1 MTEEKKKIHTSN
13 GGKDFTTGS
22 IPRNLLQIALPMLLG
37 NLLQTLY
44 MVVNRIWVGHFLG
57 PDAMAAVTN
66 SFPVFFI
73 MMAIINGM
81 TIASS
86 ILVSQYY
93 GAQKIKEL
101 RRVVNTSWMIILG
114 ISILLTV
121 LGTIFAHELLLMIN
135 TPPEIIQQ
143 TESFL
148 KLLFLTMPVQFTMFL
163 LVALLR
169 GIGDTISPLYF
180 QTIFLIITAI
190 LDPILIFG
198 MFGLPKC
205 GINGTMYATLI
216 TMSGALISLSWYMQ
230 HKQSPV
236 SPKWLKFC
244 FDKESAKLIFKIG
257 LPSAFQQILVSA
269 QFMMMTYMINQF
281 GTNASAAFGAG
292 MTIDN
297 IAFMPAMLMGM
308 AISSVAGQNIGVEK
322 FKRAGTAFYWGLLIS
337 GSITLIISLSA
348 AIFPHLLLTPF
359 IKSNSTEVMHYA
371 MDYLRVMSISYII
384 YSIMFSANGVMNGA
398 GMTLITTIST
408 VVGLWVVRVPLAYYL
423 SGLSTGNW
431 WFSFLPH
438 REKDIHGIW
447 ISMVAGVGVSAVL
460 SLIFFYAGKWKK
472 SLVKKEIPKISHETT
487 NCGCDDIDNPVCE

>member
-1 MTEEKKKIHTSN
+1 MTEETKKTHG

-93 GAQKIKEL
+93 GAKKIKEL

-114 ISILLTV
+114 ISIALTV
-121 LGTIFAHELLLMIN
+121 IGTIFAHDLLMMIN
-135 TPPEIIQQ
+135 TPATIIVE

-163 LVALLR
+163 LIALLR

-180 QTIFLIITAI
+180 QTIFLVLTAI

-198 MFGLPKC
+198 MFGLPKF
-205 GINGTMYATLI
+205 GINGTMYATMI
-216 TMSGALISLSWYMQ
+216 TMSGGLISLAWYM
-230 HKQSPV
+230 KRRQSPV
-236 SPKWLKFC
+236 SPSWLKFRY
-244 FDKESAKLIFKIG
+244 DIETAKLIFKIG

-281 GTNASAAFGAG
+281 GTNAAAAFGAG

-322 FKRAGTAFYWGLLIS
+322 FKRAGTTFYWGMLIS

-348 AIFPHLLLTPF
+348 AIFPHVLLAPF
-359 IKSNSTEVMHYA
+359 IKSDSLVVMHYA
-371 MDYLRVMSISYII
+371 MDYLRVMSISYIV
-384 YSIMFSANGVMNGA
+384 YSVMFSANGVMNGA

-438 REKDIHGIW
+438 RERDIHGIW
-447 ISMVAGVGVSAVL
+447 ISMVAGVSVSAVL
-460 SLIFFYAGKWKK
+460 SMIFFYSGMWKK
-472 SLVKKEIPKISHETT
+472 SLVKKDIPKLTAESSKT
-487 NCGCDDIDNPVCE
+487 GSIDNTVCE

>member
-1 MTEEKKKIHTSN
+1 MTEEKKTHG

-22 IPRNLLQIALPMLLG
+22 IPRNLLHIALPMLLG
-37 NLLQTLY
+37 NLLQTMY

-93 GAQKIKEL
+93 GAKQIKDL

-114 ISILLTV
+114 MSIVLTV
-121 LGTIFAHELLLMIN
+121 LGTIFAHELLTLIH
-135 TPPEIIQQ
+135 TPPEIMQQ
-143 TESFL
+143 TEGFL

-180 QTIFLIITAI
+180 QSIFLVLTAI

-216 TMSGALISLSWYMQ
+216 TMSGGLISLALFMRR
-230 HKQSPV
+230 KQSPV
-236 SPKWLKFC
+236 SPSWLKFC
-244 FDKESAKLIFKIG
+244 FDKPTAKMIFKIG

-308 AISSVAGQNIGVEK
+308 AISSVAGQNIGIEK
-322 FKRAGTAFYWGLLIS
+322 FNRAGTAFYWGMIIS
-337 GSITLIISLSA
+337 GGITLIIALSA
-348 AIFPHLLLTPF
+348 ALFPHVLLMPF
-359 IKSNSTEVMHYA
+359 IKSDSQIVMNYA
-371 MDYLRVMSISYII
+371 MDYLRVMAISYMI

-438 REKDIHGIW
+438 RNRDIHGIW
-447 ISMVAGVGVSAVL
+447 IAMVAGVAVSAVL
-460 SLIFFYAGKWKK
+460 SLIFFYSGMWKK
-472 SLVKKEIPKISHETT
+472 SLVKKEIPKINHETS
-487 NCGCDDIDNPVCE
+487 NCGCDIIDNTACE